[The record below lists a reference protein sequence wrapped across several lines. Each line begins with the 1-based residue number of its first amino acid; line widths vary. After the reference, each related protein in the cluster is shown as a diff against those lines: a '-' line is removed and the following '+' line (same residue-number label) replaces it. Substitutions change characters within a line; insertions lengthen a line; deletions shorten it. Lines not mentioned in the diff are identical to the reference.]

1 MLRANLANILHLFL
15 NESQEILFADDVA
28 ELLQIASIS
37 VVVFPSILLL
47 KSCYSMIKYA
57 IKGSVVCVLDMNNL
71 KDENDKN

>member
-28 ELLQIASIS
+28 EFLQIASIS